1 MAGEVSWNNLPSV
14 ILNEVFSYLSHNDKV
29 RASSTCKNWRFALSH
44 PRCWRNVHFVI
55 KPSDKSNDIA
65 RTRYLVDCAARKLH
79 NASVTFDSMDLVCV
93 QETSNV
99 VESLSENANL
109 RRLFF
114 KPSNCSLVCPGEQD
128 DWPKYIER
136 HFGIPLIS
144 AVRKSHHLEMLSLGC
159 LEELVSSHA
168 KAILENIVQKH
179 ASSITVL
186 GLASIKDYPDNYFI
200 TDLNVNLLKPLKQ
213 LQILSLDYCHV
224 NDNLLY
230 ILSEACTL
238 TRLVVHVHG
247 IMEEHP
253 GTSEVAWSTL
263 TRNLPNCELRLTLIH
278 SYDGVDVLHSK
289 ILKRAMPLTHLKV
302 FFCEKLNVE
311 AVHQLSFYSET
322 LRSIWWVDSMSCRG
336 NSTLLQELD
345 TVNPFIM
352 CCWRC
357 HNLEELVF
365 LGHKYQFLDVY
376 AVIRLRG
383 ATLRHL
389 CLAAAD
395 IAFHHHQQCVS
406 QLLED
411 LEQDITNCLKKP
423 WTSLVEPQLHP
434 VIWNS
439 DAGDSDEFVLPIVL
453 QDIEP

>member
-29 RASSTCKNWRFALSH
+29 RASSTCKNWRLALSH
-44 PRCWRNVHFVI
+44 PRCWRKVHFVI
-55 KPSDKSNDIA
+55 KPSDKSNNIE
-65 RTRYLVDCAARKLH
+65 RTRYLVDFAARKLH
-79 NASVTFDSMDLVCV
+79 HASVTFDSMDVVCV

-99 VESLSENANL
+99 VESLSENSNL

-128 DWPKYIER
+128 DWPKYVER
-136 HFGIPLIS
+136 HFGKPLIS
-144 AVRKSHHLEMLSLGC
+144 AVKKSHHLEMLSLGC

-168 KAILENIVQKH
+168 KPLLENIAHKH

-186 GLASIKDYPDNYFI
+186 GLASIKDYPDDYFI
-200 TDLNVNLLKPLKQ
+200 TDLNITLLKPLKH

-230 ILSEACTL
+230 ILSDSCRL

-253 GTSEVAWSTL
+253 GTTEAAWTTL
-263 TRNLPNCELRLTLIH
+263 TRNLPNCGLRLTLIH

-311 AVHQLSFYSET
+311 AVNQLSFYSET
-322 LRSIWWVDSMSCRG
+322 LRSIWWVDSMSCQG
-336 NSTLLQELD
+336 NTTLLQRLD
-345 TVNPFIM
+345 NVNPFIM

-357 HNLEELVF
+357 HHLEELVF

-383 ATLRHL
+383 TTLRHL

-395 IAFHHHQQCVS
+395 IAFHHHQECVP
-406 QLLED
+406 QLLEE
-411 LEQDITNCLKKP
+411 LEQDTSNCLKKP
-423 WTSLVEPQLHP
+423 WRALVEPQMHS

-439 DAGDSDEFVLPIVL
+439 EAGDSDEFVLPIVL